1 MKPTLHSVE
10 IYSYPTSTLSG
21 QNEKMATCGMS
32 NSPRSRDWAGITLAL
47 AAAVAFALAN
57 TSASVAY
64 RSGSNPLTV
73 AAMRFVLPTAVLI
86 VWLNMRGIRI
96 NLPARDGWVAVAL
109 GAITA
114 VYTLALLSAI
124 GAIPLGLAI
133 LVFYLFPL
141 VATVLLGICGW
152 EKLGWRTIA
161 AIVLA
166 FAGLALAL
174 DPRGGGLNIAG
185 VALAL
190 VGALGL
196 GVVIAV
202 SSRVFRAGDS
212 RPVTLYMA
220 AVAGVVLVALC
231 AVRGEFRLPQNGL
244 GWIGFVGAAGF
255 YAFAMIAFFI
265 AISMVGPVR
274 ASLLSYVE
282 PVTAAGL
289 GVTLL
294 SETLAPLQV
303 TGIALVIAALVG
315 ATWWKRAP

>member
-1 MKPTLHSVE
+1 MTFLD
-10 IYSYPTSTLSG
+10 LDD
-21 QNEKMATCGMS
+21 EKMATCGMS
-32 NSPRSRDWAGITLAL
+32 TSPRSRDWAGITLAL
-47 AAAVAFALAN
+47 AAAIAFALAN
-57 TSASVAY
+57 TSASLAY

-86 VWLNMRGIRI
+86 VWLNMRGIRL
-96 NLPARDGWVAVAL
+96 NLPARDGWVAVVL
-109 GAITA
+109 GVITA

-141 VATVLLGICGW
+141 VATVIIGICGW

-174 DPRGGGLNIAG
+174 DPRGGSLNIAG

-196 GVVIAV
+196 GIVIAV
-202 SSRVFRAGDS
+202 SSRVFRAGDL

-220 AVAGVVLVALC
+220 AVAGVVLIALC
-231 AVRGEFRLPQNGL
+231 AARGEFQLPQNGL
-244 GWIGFVGAAGF
+244 GWVGFVGAAGF

-294 SETLAPLQV
+294 GDTLTPLQV

-315 ATWWKRAP
+315 ATWWKRAI

>member
-1 MKPTLHSVE
+1 M
-10 IYSYPTSTLSG
+10 ST
-21 QNEKMATCGMS
+21 A
-32 NSPRSRDWAGITLAL
+32 PRSRDWAGITLAL
-47 AAAVAFALAN
+47 AASIAFALAN
-57 TSASVAY
+57 TSASLAY
-64 RSGSNPLTV
+64 HNGSNPLTV
-73 AAMRFVLPTAVLI
+73 AAIRFVLPTAALI
-86 VWLNMRGIRI
+86 VWLRMRGIPLS
-96 NLPARDGWVAVAL
+96 LPARDGWVAAVL
-109 GAITA
+109 GAVTA

-124 GAIPLGLAI
+124 GAIPLALAI

-141 VATVLLGICGW
+141 VATVILGICGW

-161 AIVLA
+161 AIVVA

-196 GVVIAV
+196 GIVIAV
-202 SSRVFRAGDS
+202 SSRVFRTGDS

-220 AVAGVVLVALC
+220 AVAAVLLIALC
-231 AVRGEFRLPQNGL
+231 TARGEFLLPQNGL
-244 GWIGFVGAAGF
+244 GWVGFVGAAGF

-274 ASLLSYVE
+274 ASLLSYAE

-289 GVTLL
+289 GVVLL
-294 SETLAPLQV
+294 GETLAPLQV
-303 TGIALVIAALVG
+303 IGIALVIAALVG
-315 ATWWKRAP
+315 ATWWQRAH